1 MTRGNLSKYIL
12 AILLTMCGLLFVY
25 NVTFRDRQVI
35 FMEETTKGNSFA
47 KYDEHQTP
55 LSKDIDCRGKK
66 SRVPTVFSRD
76 LKNWRE
82 NKEICARC
90 FQFPNTTLKT
100 PFGNTPIYI
109 YEGKN
114 DVWVSTEIQSR
125 GTFESSKS
133 ALIFKMLKDDPELN
147 LIDIGANIGM
157 TCLIERWV

>member
-1 MTRGNLSKYIL
+1 
-12 AILLTMCGLLFVY
+12 MCGLLFVY

-47 KYDEHQTP
+47 KYDENQAP
-55 LSKDIDCRGKK
+55 IISDIDCREGNL
-66 SRVPTVFSRD
+66 VCQLFSR
-76 LKNWRE
+76 
-82 NKEICARC
+82 EIWKIGGKIKKFVHSVFN
-90 FQFPNTTLKT
+90 FQTQTLKT

-157 TCLIERWV
+157 VCLIESLM